1 MRRLA
6 LSDIVILFLVIVLGS
21 VFLFWLS
28 SFWSSPTTISE
39 TVGGVKTTQT
49 RGYTTLTG
57 INTKTPVIQLTES
70 ASRQGYM
77 AVVVMTGLRPSDIIP
92 ANTIIE
98 IRVVTKDGVLLLS
111 QTAMV
116 RRNLDDYEFV
126 ITPDKYR
133 ELCQG
138 RPLYVSLKME
148 TPSEIYSYQGILP
161 EWRGIADMCLPFT
174 R

>member
-1 MRRLA
+1 VFAFWNNCSGFVAA
-6 LSDIVILFLVIVLGS
+6 LGSLLFLVLLWTTS
-21 VFLFWLS
+21 V
-28 SFWSSPTTISE
+28 SE
-39 TVGGVKTTQT
+39 TVGGVQTTQARVYIT
-49 RGYTTLTG
+49 FTG

-77 AVVVMTGLRPSDIIP
+77 AVVVMTGLRPSDIIA

-116 RRNLDDYEFV
+116 RKNLDDYEFV

-133 ELCQG
+133 DLCQG

-148 TPSEIYSYQGILP
+148 TPSEIYSYQGTLP